1 MEAELSIEVRQRI
14 GGDTQQVDSQQTS
27 YSAVTYKH
35 ILLPVWLL
43 AYRYR
48 NRTYQVMMNAATGEV
63 SGQRPYSLAKIS
75 MAVILAAIL
84 FVTLWSFS
92 NRGGL
97 RLSFGDDDF
106 ENVSPRRVEW
116 IEVR

>member
-1 MEAELSIEVRQRI
+1 
-14 GGDTQQVDSQQTS
+14 
-27 YSAVTYKH
+27 
-35 ILLPVWLL
+35 
-43 AYRYR
+43 
-48 NRTYQVMMNAATGEV
+48 MNAATGEV